1 MPHVMTRIFG
11 PICFGALLSM
21 TVACSGSLNG
31 GSPDQGRETSPTT
44 MPTTTTLGTDRAMKE
59 FSPVKQSNKQ
69 VLLSG
74 DRIVIGT
81 VERIAGDQIEVEY
94 PESLQP
100 RYLPLSQAREKGMQ
114 INKGDKI
121 KMVFNAQHSLVDFH
135 PLGHVEGHHQVIR
148 GVIQGQMPVGQ
159 EHAVIKTSN
168 GKTVT
173 YPVRPS
179 ARSKMASMPVGV
191 DAVFL
196 ADETGKIVDVTFGS
210 AEAVDQ
216 ASQEYR
222 RMSNPIAPHTRI
234 EGMVFDPSENNMI
247 TIETSGG
254 KKWTYPL
261 RPFIKER
268 VSAFKKG
275 ERLTLLIDSDNH
287 VIDVAKPPR

>member
-1 MPHVMTRIFG
+1 MPHVMTRMLW
-11 PICFGALLSM
+11 PVSLGALLSL
-21 TVACSGSLNG
+21 TVACNG
-31 GSPDQGRETSPTT
+31 THGVSPDQARETSRTT

-59 FSPVKQSNKQ
+59 FSPVIESNNQ

-81 VERIAGDQIEVEY
+81 VKTIAGDQIEVEY

-114 INKGDKI
+114 INTGDTI
-121 KMVFNAQHSLVDFH
+121 KMVFNAQHALVDFH
-135 PLGHVEGHHQVIR
+135 PLGHVEGHHQVIK
-148 GVIQGQMPVGQ
+148 GMIDQLMPVAQ
-159 EHAVIKTSN
+159 ERVVIKTMS
-168 GKTVT
+168 GQTVA
-173 YPVRPS
+173 YPVRPQ

-216 ASQEYR
+216 ASQEYQ
-222 RMSNPIAPHTRI
+222 RMSNPKSPHTRI
-234 EGMVFDPSENNMI
+234 EGMVFDPLENNTI

-254 KKWTYPL
+254 KKWTYPV
-261 RPFIKER
+261 RPLIKER
-268 VSAFKKG
+268 VSDFKKG